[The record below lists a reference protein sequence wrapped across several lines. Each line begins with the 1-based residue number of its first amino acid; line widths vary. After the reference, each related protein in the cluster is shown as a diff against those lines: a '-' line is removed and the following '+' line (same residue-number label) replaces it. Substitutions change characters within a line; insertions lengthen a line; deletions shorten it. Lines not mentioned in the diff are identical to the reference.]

1 MRRNFMSRYNIPL
14 LIALLSTG
22 LVSCR
27 EEGYRKTA
35 GAVWGTAY
43 NITYRADRGLD
54 DSVRLEMRR
63 VELSLSAFCDSSVVS
78 RVNRGELSEV
88 DSAFA
93 EVFAEA
99 KRVAAASGGAFDP
112 TVWPLVD
119 LWGFGRRKVVG
130 EPSRARIDSALAT
143 VGIRECRLDGLRL
156 VRRHPDTKFDF
167 SAIAKGYG
175 CDRVAAMLRRN
186 GCRDYLVEIGGEIA
200 AGGVSPRGVAWRVMV
215 DAPVVSDTPVHERMA
230 VIGLPSGGGVATSG
244 NYRNYRETPSGRVG
258 HTIDPHTGYPR
269 RSAMLSATVVAPSC
283 MTADALATACMAMEP
298 DSAMA
303 MIRSMSGVEALLV
316 SRDSI
321 GGMAMAASPGFPRV
335 Q

>member
-1 MRRNFMSRYNIPL
+1 MRYNLMSRYM
-14 LIALLSTG
+14 TCG
-22 LVSCR
+22 LAVMISVWLASCD
-27 EEGYRKTA
+27 GNSYRKMS

-43 NITYRADRGLD
+43 NITYRSGRLLD
-54 DSVRLEMRR
+54 DSVRREMRS

-88 DSAFA
+88 DQAFA
-93 EVFAEA
+93 EVFAESG
-99 KRVAAASGGAFDP
+99 RVAAASGGAFDP

-119 LWGFGRRKVVG
+119 LWGFGGRKVADT
-130 EPSRARIDSALAT
+130 PSQARIDSALAT
-143 VGIRECRLDGLRL
+143 VGIGGCRLDGLRL
-156 VRRHPDTKFDF
+156 VKRHPDTKFDF

-186 GCRDYLVEIGGEIA
+186 GCQDYLVEIGGEIA
-200 AGGVSPRGVAWRVMV
+200 AGGVSPRGGAWRVMV
-215 DAPVVSDTPVHERMA
+215 DAPVVSDTLVHERMA
-230 VIGLPSGGGVATSG
+230 VIELPSGGGIATSG
-244 NYRNYRETPSGRVG
+244 NYRNYRETAIGRVG

-303 MIRSMSGVEALLV
+303 MIRAMDGVEALLV
-316 SRDSI
+316 SRDSM
-321 GGMAMAASPGFPRV
+321 GGMAMAASSGFPMV

>member
-1 MRRNFMSRYNIPL
+1 MRYNIM
-14 LIALLSTG
+14 SRDMVCG
-22 LVSCR
+22 LVVMLSAWLASC
-27 EEGYRKTA
+27 EGNSYRKMS

-43 NITYRADRGLD
+43 NITYRADRELG
-54 DSVRLEMRR
+54 DSVRREMRR

-78 RVNRGELSEV
+78 RVNRGELDEV
-88 DSAFA
+88 DPMFA
-93 EVFAEA
+93 EVFAESS
-99 KRVAAASGGAFDP
+99 RVAAASGGAFDP

-119 LWGFGRRKVVG
+119 LWGFGRRKAVG
-130 EPSRARIDSALAT
+130 EQSQTRIDSALAT

-156 VRRHPDTKFDF
+156 VKRHPDTKFDF

-215 DAPVVSDTPVHERMA
+215 DAPVVSDTVVHERMA

-244 NYRNYRETPSGRVG
+244 NYRNYRETATGRVG

-269 RSAMLSATVVAPSC
+269 RSAMLSATVVARSC
-283 MTADALATACMAMEP
+283 MTADALATACMAMGP

-303 MIRSMSGVEALLV
+303 MIRSMEGVEALLV

-321 GGMAMAASPGFPRV
+321 GGMAMAASSGFPWA